1 MMNYFQKGAVER
13 VSFYKVTT
21 AFALSLKHDPSFDN
35 LQLTG
40 HSLGGGLAMISS
52 AQSGVPSVALS
63 GPNSMLM
70 GRSFEPQVF
79 PDALNKY
86 TFNIVPEHDLVP
98 MFDDLAENYQN
109 IRCHAEAYAFIS
121 CHDYV
126 RSLCEIVTTCGN
138 GNRPVICDCVY
149 EYGYPIPKPQDPDE
163 DQTFEEICN
172 RKGYVKKI

>member
-1 MMNYFQKGAVER
+1 MMSFFQKGSVEQI
-13 VSFYKVTT
+13 SFYKVTT
-21 AFALSLKHDPSFDN
+21 KFVNVLKNDTSFDN

-40 HSLGGGLAMISS
+40 HSLGGGLAIISS

-63 GPNSMLM
+63 GPNAMLM

-86 TFNIVPEHDLVP
+86 TFNIVPTNDIVP
-98 MFDDLAENYQN
+98 HFDDLAKNYQN
-109 IRCHAEAYAFIS
+109 IRCLAEPYAFLS

-138 GNRPVICDCVY
+138 GIRPAICECVF
-149 EYGYPIPKPQDPDE
+149 EYNYPIPNTTDGNDE
-163 DQTFEEICN
+163 GSFEEAC
-172 RKGYVKKI
+172 RKNGYSKE